1 MFSII
6 FNRISI
12 AGTDEGEIFVM
23 DWRNYLETERG
34 AGLLFNFR
42 VLLLMYFK
50 LCFFVFKLFFPPL

>member
-34 AGLLFNFR
+34 AGL
-42 VLLLMYFK
+42 
-50 LCFFVFKLFFPPL
+50 